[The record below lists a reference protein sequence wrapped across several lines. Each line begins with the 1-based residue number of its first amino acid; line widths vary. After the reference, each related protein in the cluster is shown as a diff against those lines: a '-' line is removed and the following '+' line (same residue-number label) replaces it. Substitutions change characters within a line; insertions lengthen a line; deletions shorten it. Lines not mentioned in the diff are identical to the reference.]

1 MKNGK
6 IIINNS
12 EISSYLEL
20 NISKTRRKF
29 TYEMSL

>member
-12 EISSYLEL
+12 EVSSHLEL